1 MPGLEA
7 TLSWGVEAGGPE
19 QPDGVSGLVLGA
31 VSIFFLLE
39 K

>member
-1 MPGLEA
+1 MPGSEA
-7 TLSWGVEAGGPE
+7 ILSWGVEARGPG

-31 VSIFFLLE
+31 VSMSFLLE